1 MCITSTKHAPSGHI
15 NSMQLGHSSDVL
27 PAAQFSLYVPRQ
39 SHSPAP
45 GCGGVCVEDFIT
57 LATAHGINET
67 QNSVEALRQRALSLC
82 SLPDFPL
89 LLKDLLSLYSL
100 SYPNLLLK
108 DLSLY
113 SLSYPNLLLKDL
125 LSLYSLS
132 YPNLLLK
139 DLSLYSLSYP
149 NLLLKDLLSLY
160 SLSYPYLLLKDLL
173 SLKDGTVY
181 PMLKVGDQIL
191 EVNGRGFVAISHD
204 EAVHILKTCVR
215 LRVRV
220 RAVGRLPHART
231 AVDHTRWISNPAAAE
246 GPDAVAMTTA
256 AAMTVANSGGRS
268 PDVIAGAGGSGP
280 APLVRSRSKDIMK
293 EDLIEDSARPTSA
306 QSTAALAKVALVMF
320 MRYFKSTR
328 DCPIGRM
335 CLGGSESALSDSIT
349 EEMVL
354 LWEAECVYK
363 LCSARTEPLPS
374 ACRALG
380 PPGPQVSLEQ
390 QAYLLLTD
398 LERQTMAYYLQ
409 EYHNGHIG
417 VEPLAMALFELFN
430 THAKL
435 SMMSEVRSLVAPQ
448 DLEVYDGHVLR
459 REREAHR
466 AWHGGLGSFH
476 PQAHYGLATNDGH
489 VHFSKSDGSE
499 EGKMEHSEAA
509 CLMALQDVVLEE
521 VRPSSA
527 SPPCQH
533 QSSVGHAPQERGHAP
548 KERGHA
554 PQERGHAPQERG
566 LTRRPSSRP
575 ARPGSASS
583 MLFKGPTRLL
593 QDCLQRSLK
602 ALPSHTPAPA
612 PAPSPAPQQSP
623 SATVGEPP
631 RCVCPGPGPTR
642 LQPDPAP
649 QGSLTAHI
657 RHSNPQLHLA
667 SELDQ
672 HQLQHLYLY
681 HHHPHA
687 HHHFPYP
694 SAPYQAGPDA
704 GVHTC
709 PGFLYRRDP
718 SGSPGTEAMAAAT
731 QRSAS
736 YEPLSNSSS
745 SCVLQTRSASSS
757 KTVSPMP
764 SPRPS
769 PHLSPCPSPCPSVVM
784 ATPPPC
790 SPDRS
795 CSPALLQRGA
805 AAVDANLLSAECR
818 PQQRGATLSQLW
830 DSGQTLSEDSGVDI
844 AEAGGVSKDGSPRPC
859 KSQPGPAPGERHQ
872 GNQGPPTNGPNS
884 LHAPTQSGSV
894 VSLLAPSTLVRVM
907 KNTSTLGI
915 AIEGGANTRQ
925 PLPRIVTI
933 QKGGSAHSGGQLR
946 VGHVILELNGVS
958 MRGREHR
965 DAARVIAEAFK
976 NKDSDHLDFL
986 VADPDV

>member
-1 MCITSTKHAPSGHI
+1 MVPQVLKGSKTLAMSVCSVGRVPGGYITNHI
-15 NSMQLGHSSDVL
+15 YSWVDPQGRCVSPPPPPDQPDPGPGPDGSRPPRSVEERTVTLNMDDGRSLGL
-27 PAAQFSLYVPRQ
+27 MIR
-39 SHSPAP
+39 
-45 GCGGVCVEDFIT
+45 GGAEYGLGIFIT
-57 LATAHGINET
+57 GVDPGSAADAGELKAGVGRAGQRRGAVRARRRPGERNRERARRRRDVTARASATTSLPGGGT
-67 QNSVEALRQRALSLC
+67 RALQRASLA
-82 SLPDFPL
+82 P
-89 LLKDLLSLYSL
+89 
-100 SYPNLLLK
+100 
-108 DLSLY
+108 
-113 SLSYPNLLLKDL
+113 
-125 LSLYSLS
+125 
-132 YPNLLLK
+132 
-139 DLSLYSLSYP
+139 
-149 NLLLKDLLSLY
+149 
-160 SLSYPYLLLKDLL
+160 
-173 SLKDGTVY
+173 
-181 PMLKVGDQIL
+181 
-191 EVNGRGFVAISHD
+191 
-204 EAVHILKTCVR
+204 
-215 LRVRV
+215 
-220 RAVGRLPHART
+220 ARPVPT
-231 AVDHTRWISNPAAAE
+231 P
-246 GPDAVAMTTA
+246 
-256 AAMTVANSGGRS
+256 
-268 PDVIAGAGGSGP
+268 
-280 APLVRSRSKDIMK
+280 SRSKDIMK

-306 QSTAALAKVALVMF
+306 QSTAALAK
-320 MRYFKSTR
+320 
-328 DCPIGRM
+328 
-335 CLGGSESALSDSIT
+335 
-349 EEMVL
+349 
-354 LWEAECVYK
+354 
-363 LCSARTEPLPS
+363 PS

-548 KERGHA
+548 
-554 PQERGHAPQERG
+554 QERG

-657 RHSNPQLHLA
+657 RHSNPQLPLA

-687 HHHFPYP
+687 HHHFPYS

-745 SCVLQTRSASSS
+745 SSCVLQT
-757 KTVSPMP
+757 
-764 SPRPS
+764 
-769 PHLSPCPSPCPSVVM
+769 
-784 ATPPPC
+784 

-795 CSPALLQRGA
+795 CSPGLLQRGA
-805 AAVDANLLSAECR
+805 TAVDANLLSAECR

-859 KSQPGPAPGERHQ
+859 KSQQGPVPGERHQ
-872 GNQGPPTNGPNS
+872 GSQGPPTNGPRS
-884 LHAPTQSGSV
+884 LHAPTRSGSV

-946 VGHVILELNGVS
+946 VGHVILEVNGVS